1 MADQLIRATAADN
14 GIRAVGVITTQL
26 TQEARERHNL
36 SYVSTAALGRS
47 MAGALLL
54 ASSMKQPQ
62 SRVTMRIK
70 GNGPMKGLYVD
81 AGLNGTV
88 RGYVDDHT
96 VELPLNLQGKLDVGG
111 AIGPIGYLNVVRD
124 IGYGEPHS
132 STTELISGE
141 IGEDLTYYLATSE
154 QTPSALML
162 GVFVEE
168 KHVEAAGGLLIQI
181 MPKAATDE
189 ALVSLLESRISGL
202 QSFSSLLRA
211 GKTLPVIFEEL
222 LGDLGLD
229 LFPDVLPVKFSC
241 PCTRDR
247 VTAAL
252 PLLGESEIADMIA
265 QQETAEAKCHFCNQ
279 IYYVDPGELREIL
292 SQMRLGE
299 MDPADGFP

>member
-26 TQEARERHNL
+26 TQEARERHGL
-36 SYVSTAALGRS
+36 SYVATAALGRS

-62 SRVTMRIK
+62 ARVTLRVK

-96 VELPLNLQGKLDVGG
+96 IELPLNLQGKLDVGG
-111 AIGPIGYLNVVRD
+111 AIGNVGYLNVLRD
-124 IGYGEPHS
+124 IGYGQPHS

-168 KHVEAAGGLLIQI
+168 KSVEAAGGLLIQI
-181 MPKAATDE
+181 MPKASIDE

-202 QSFSSLLRA
+202 QSFSSLLRS
-211 GKTLPVIFEEL
+211 GKTLPIIFEEL

-229 LFPDVLPVKFSC
+229 IFPEVQPVRFYC

-247 VTAAL
+247 VTAAV
-252 PLLGESEIADMIA
+252 PLLGESDLADMIFR
-265 QQETAEAKCHFCNQ
+265 QETAEATCHFCNET
-279 IYYVDPGELREIL
+279 YYVDLLELRQIL
-292 SQMRLGE
+292 AQMRSGSL
-299 MDPADGFP
+299 AS

>member
-1 MADQLIRATAADN
+1 
-14 GIRAVGVITTQL
+14 
-26 TQEARERHNL
+26 TQEARERHGL
-36 SYVSTAALGRS
+36 SYVATAALGRS

-62 SRVTMRIK
+62 ARVTLRVK

-81 AGLNGTV
+81 AGLNGSV

-96 VELPLNLQGKLDVGG
+96 IELPLNLEGKLDVGG
-111 AIGPIGYLNVVRD
+111 AIGNVGYLNVMRD
-124 IGYGEPHS
+124 IGHGQPHS

-168 KHVEAAGGLLIQI
+168 KSVEAAGGLLIQI
-181 MPKAATDE
+181 MPKVSIDE

-202 QSFSSLLRA
+202 QSFSTLLRS
-211 GKTLPVIFEEL
+211 GKTLPIIFEEL

-229 LFPDVLPVKFSC
+229 IFPEVQPVRFHC
-241 PCTRDR
+241 PCNRDR
-247 VTAAL
+247 VTAAI
-252 PLLGESEIADMIA
+252 PLLGESDLADMIS
-265 QQETAEAKCHFCNQ
+265 QQETAEATCHFCNET
-279 IYYVDPGELREIL
+279 YYVDPIELREIL
-292 SQMRLGE
+292 AQIRSGSL
-299 MDPADGFP
+299 AS

>member
-26 TQEARERHNL
+26 TQEARERHGL
-36 SYVSTAALGRS
+36 SYVATAALGRS

-62 SRVTMRIK
+62 ARVTLRVK

-96 VELPLNLQGKLDVGG
+96 IELPLNLQGKLDVGG
-111 AIGPIGYLNVVRD
+111 AIGNVGYLNVLRD
-124 IGYGEPHS
+124 IGYGQPHS

-168 KHVEAAGGLLIQI
+168 KSVEAAGGLLIQI
-181 MPKAATDE
+181 MPKASIDE

-202 QSFSSLLRA
+202 QSFSTLLRS
-211 GKTLPVIFEEL
+211 GKTLPIILEEL

-229 LFPDVLPVKFSC
+229 IFPDVQPVRFHC
-241 PCTRDR
+241 PCTLDR
-247 VTAAL
+247 VTAAI
-252 PLLGESEIADMIA
+252 PLLGESDLADMIS
-265 QQETAEAKCHFCNQ
+265 QQETAEATCHFCNET
-279 IYYVDPGELREIL
+279 YSVDPMELRQIL
-292 SQMRLGE
+292 AQMRSGS
-299 MDPADGFP
+299 FVS

>member
-1 MADQLIRATAADN
+1 MTDQLIRATAANN
-14 GIRAVGVITTQL
+14 GIRAVGVITTKL
-26 TQEARERHNL
+26 TQEARERHEL
-36 SYVSTAALGRS
+36 SYVATAALGRS

-62 SRVTMRIK
+62 ARVTMRIK
-70 GNGPMKGLYVD
+70 GNGPMKGLYAD

-88 RGYVDDHT
+88 RGYVNDPQ
-96 VELPLNLQGKLDVGG
+96 VELPLNLEGKLDVGG
-111 AIGPIGYLNVVRD
+111 AIGNVGYLNIIRD

-202 QSFSSLLRA
+202 QSFSSLLRS
-211 GKTLPVIFEEL
+211 GKTLPMIFEEL

-229 LFPDVLPVKFSC
+229 IFPDVLPVRFHC

-252 PLLGESEIADMIA
+252 PLLGESDLADMISRE
-265 QQETAEAKCHFCNQ
+265 ETAEANCHFCNET
-279 IYYVDPGELREIL
+279 YRVLPLELREIL
-292 SQMRLGE
+292 SQMRSGVT
-299 MDPADGFP
+299 DPD

>member
-26 TQEARERHNL
+26 TQEARERHGL
-36 SYVSTAALGRS
+36 SYVATAALGRS

-62 SRVTMRIK
+62 ARVTLRVK

-96 VELPLNLQGKLDVGG
+96 IELPLNLEGKLDVGG
-111 AIGPIGYLNVVRD
+111 AIANLGYQNEIRD
-124 IGYGEPHS
+124 IGNGQPHS

-168 KHVEAAGGLLIQI
+168 KSVQAAGGLLIQI
-181 MPKAATDE
+181 MPKASIDE

-202 QSFSSLLRA
+202 QSFSTLLRS
-211 GKTLPVIFEEL
+211 GKTLPIIFEEL

-229 LFPDVLPVKFSC
+229 IFPDVQPVSFRC

-247 VTAAL
+247 VTAAI
-252 PLLGESEIADMIA
+252 PLLGESDLADMIS
-265 QQETAEAKCHFCNQ
+265 QQETAEATCHFCNET
-279 IYYVDPGELREIL
+279 YYVDPIELREIL
-292 SQMRLGE
+292 AQIRSGSL
-299 MDPADGFP
+299 AS

>member
-26 TQEARERHNL
+26 TQEARERHGL
-36 SYVSTAALGRS
+36 SYVATAALGRS

-62 SRVTMRIK
+62 ARVTLRVK
-70 GNGPMKGLYVD
+70 GNGPMKGIYVD

-96 VELPLNLQGKLDVGG
+96 VELPLNLEGKLDVGG
-111 AIGPIGYLNVVRD
+111 AIGNVGYLNVIRD
-124 IGYGEPHS
+124 IGYGQPHS

-162 GVFVEE
+162 GVFVEKE
-168 KHVEAAGGLLIQI
+168 SVEAAGGLLIQI
-181 MPKAATDE
+181 MPKASIDE

-202 QSFSSLLRA
+202 QSFSTLLRS
-211 GKTLPVIFEEL
+211 GKTLPIIFEEL
-222 LGDLGLD
+222 LGDLGLNI
-229 LFPDVLPVKFSC
+229 FPEVQPVRFYC

-247 VTAAL
+247 VTAAI
-252 PLLGESEIADMIA
+252 PLLGESDLADMIS
-265 QQETAEAKCHFCNQ
+265 QQETAEATCHFCNET
-279 IYYVDPGELREIL
+279 YYVDPMELREIL
-292 SQMRLGE
+292 AQVRSGSL
-299 MDPADGFP
+299 AS

>member
-26 TQEARERHNL
+26 TQEARERHGL
-36 SYVSTAALGRS
+36 SYVATAALGRS

-54 ASSMKQPQ
+54 GSSMKQPQ
-62 SRVTMRIK
+62 ARVTLRVK
-70 GNGPMKGLYVD
+70 GNGPMKGLYAD
-81 AGLNGTV
+81 AGRNGTV

-96 VELPLNLQGKLDVGG
+96 VELPLNLEGKLDVGG
-111 AIGPIGYLNVVRD
+111 AIGSLGYLNVIRD
-124 IGYGEPHS
+124 IGYGQPYS

-168 KHVEAAGGLLIQI
+168 KSVEAAGGLLIQI
-181 MPKAATDE
+181 MPKASIDE

-202 QSFSSLLRA
+202 QSFSTLLRS
-211 GKTLPVIFEEL
+211 GKTLPIIFEEL

-229 LFPDVLPVKFSC
+229 IFPDVQPVRFHC

-247 VTAAL
+247 VTAAI
-252 PLLGESEIADMIA
+252 PLLGESDLADMISR
-265 QQETAEAKCHFCNQ
+265 QETAEATCHFCNET
-279 IYYVDPGELREIL
+279 YYVDPMELREIL
-292 SQMRLGE
+292 AQMRSGSLAG
-299 MDPADGFP
+299 

>member
-1 MADQLIRATAADN
+1 MVDQLMRATAADN
-14 GIRAVGVITTQL
+14 GIRAVGVITTNL
-26 TQEARERHNL
+26 TQEARVRHGL

-62 SRVTMRIK
+62 ARVTLRIK
-70 GNGPMKGLYVD
+70 GNGPMKGLYAD

-88 RGYVDDHT
+88 RGYVDAPQ
-96 VELPLNLQGKLDVGG
+96 VELPLNLAGKLDVGG
-111 AIGPIGYLNVVRD
+111 AIGATGYLNVVRD

-168 KHVEAAGGLLIQI
+168 KEVEAAGGLLIQI

-189 ALVSLLESRISGL
+189 ALVSLLESRLTGL
-202 QSFSSLLRA
+202 QSFSSLLRS

-222 LGDLGLD
+222 LGDLGLEM
-229 LFPDVLPVKFSC
+229 FPEVQPVQFAC
-241 PCTRDR
+241 PCSRDR

-252 PLLGESEIADMIA
+252 PLLGESELADMIA
-265 QQETAEAKCHFCNQ
+265 RQEPAQVNCHFCNED
-279 IYYVDPGELREIL
+279 YSVPPLELREIL
-292 SQMRLGE
+292 SQMRSGFL
-299 MDPADGFP
+299 DPTEPLA

>member
-26 TQEARERHNL
+26 TQEARERHGL
-36 SYVSTAALGRS
+36 SYVATAALGRS

-54 ASSMKQPQ
+54 GSSMKQPQ
-62 SRVTMRIK
+62 ARVTLRVK
-70 GNGPMKGLYVD
+70 GNGPMKGLYAD
-81 AGLNGTV
+81 AGRNGTV

-96 VELPLNLQGKLDVGG
+96 VELPLNLEGKLDVGG
-111 AIGPIGYLNVVRD
+111 AIGSLGYLNVIRD
-124 IGYGEPHS
+124 IGYGQPYS

-168 KHVEAAGGLLIQI
+168 KSVEAAGGLLIQI
-181 MPKAATDE
+181 MPKASIDE

-202 QSFSSLLRA
+202 QSFSTLLRS
-211 GKTLPVIFEEL
+211 GKTLPIIFEEL
-222 LGDLGLD
+222 LGDLGLNI
-229 LFPDVLPVKFSC
+229 FPEVQPVRFDC

-247 VTAAL
+247 VTAAI
-252 PLLGESEIADMIA
+252 PLLGESDLADMISR
-265 QQETAEAKCHFCNQ
+265 QETAEATCHFCNET
-279 IYYVDPGELREIL
+279 YYVDPMELREIL
-292 SQMRLGE
+292 AQMRSGSLAG
-299 MDPADGFP
+299 

>member
-26 TQEARERHNL
+26 TQEARERHGL
-36 SYVSTAALGRS
+36 SYVATAALGRS

-62 SRVTMRIK
+62 ARVTLRVK
-70 GNGPMKGLYVD
+70 GNGPLKGLYVD

-96 VELPLNLQGKLDVGG
+96 IELPLNLQGKLDVGG
-111 AIGPIGYLNVVRD
+111 AIGNVGYLNVLRD
-124 IGYGEPHS
+124 IGYGQPHS

-168 KHVEAAGGLLIQI
+168 KSVEAAGGLLIQI
-181 MPKAATDE
+181 MPKASIDE

-202 QSFSSLLRA
+202 QSFSSLLRS
-211 GKTLPVIFEEL
+211 GKTLPIIFEEL

-229 LFPDVLPVKFSC
+229 IFPEVQPVRFSC

-247 VTAAL
+247 VTAAI
-252 PLLGESEIADMIA
+252 PLLGESDLADMIS
-265 QQETAEAKCHFCNQ
+265 QQETAEATCHFCNET
-279 IYYVDPGELREIL
+279 YYVEPMELRQIL
-292 SQMRLGE
+292 AQMRSGSL
-299 MDPADGFP
+299 AS